1 MFIDTHTHIYL
12 EKFDEDR
19 EACMVN
25 AKEAG
30 VHQLYLPN
38 IDINS
43 IPQVRKC
50 VLDYPDMCI
59 PMMGLHPCSVFADY
73 EHVLSIIQSELDSYP
88 YAAVGEVGLD
98 FYWSRDFVKEQE
110 IVFRTQIEWGIDK
123 ELPVIIHSRD
133 SLDECI
139 SMISQ
144 HTNEKLTGIF
154 HCFTGTIEQA
164 MQIIDLGF
172 LIGIGGVVTFKNA
185 GLDKVV
191 AEIPIEHL
199 VLETDA
205 PFLTPHPHRGKR
217 NESKYIPLIA
227 EKICEAKHIGLDELA
242 RKTSENA
249 RLLFEKKATI

>member
-19 EACMVN
+19 EACMVY
-25 AKEAG
+25 AKEKG
-30 VHQLYLPN
+30 VHKLYLPN

-59 PMMGLHPCSVFADY
+59 PMMGLHPCSVFGDY
-73 EHVLSIIQSELDSYP
+73 ENVLSMIKSELDSYP

-98 FYWSRDFVKEQE
+98 FYWSKEFIKEQE
-110 IVFRTQIEWGIDK
+110 ITFQTQIEWGIEK
-123 ELPVIIHSRD
+123 QLPVIIHSRD

-139 SMISQ
+139 RMIKQ
-144 HTNEKLTGIF
+144 NVHEDLNGIF
-154 HCFTGTIEQA
+154 HCFTGTLDQA

-172 LIGIGGVVTFKNA
+172 LIGIGGVVTFKNS

-191 AEIPIEHL
+191 VDIPTEHL

-227 EKICEAKHIGLDELA
+227 QKICDIKKISIEDLA
-242 RKTSENA
+242 AQTSKNA
-249 RLLFEKKATI
+249 NLLFSKKTTT